1 MALEASAKFEVVIVD
16 EAAQSSSVEPAT
28 LVALQVGNSQAIL
41 VGDPQQQLPATI
53 FSMSG
58 RTTKCDRGIFQRLEE
73 AGHEVHLLDTHI
85 ECIRRYSYFQ
95 EIFSMVV
102 ILRTAQMC

>member
-1 MALEASAKFEVVIVD
+1 MALEASAKFEVIVVD
-16 EAAQSSSVEPAT
+16 EAAQSVEPAT
-28 LVALQVGNSQAIL
+28 LVALQL
-41 VGDPQQQLPATI
+41 
-53 FSMSG
+53 G
-58 RTTKCDRGIFQRLEE
+58 RTTKYDRGIFQRLEE

-102 ILRTAQMC
+102 ILRTAQMR

>member
-16 EAAQSSSVEPAT
+16 EAAQSVESAS

-53 FSMSG
+53 FSMSARKKPMDYLQG
-58 RTTKCDRGIFQRLEE
+58 TPLASPHG
-73 AGHEVHLLDTHI
+73 
-85 ECIRRYSYFQ
+85 
-95 EIFSMVV
+95 EINDGK
-102 ILRTAQMC
+102 